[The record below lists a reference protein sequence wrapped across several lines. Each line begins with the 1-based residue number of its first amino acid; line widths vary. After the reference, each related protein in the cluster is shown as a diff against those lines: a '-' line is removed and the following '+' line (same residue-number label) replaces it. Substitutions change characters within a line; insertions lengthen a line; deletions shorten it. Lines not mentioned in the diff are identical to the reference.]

1 MGAKVQ
7 MAITQMNSG
16 QLAPVMEGRSDV
28 QISSYACRTEKNA
41 VPLVYGSNKNRGGS
55 AFAGTV
61 KTPANKTSLIP
72 FKVGENVAYQIEFGD
87 KYLRFYKNHEL
98 ILQNDSPYEIE
109 TDYAIEDLYD
119 AKGILQIDYQQSA
132 DVLYLVHDKYHPKKL
147 SRYGDTNWVLS
158 DLDLK
163 GGPWQTMNTNA
174 NKVIQ
179 ASGTT
184 GNITLTSVGNI
195 AGSVSSTQY
204 DVATNYITV
213 SAINISQGGDGFL
226 NYGRYLNL
234 SNTIP
239 GGQYI
244 GPFVGDVRE
253 YANYINTLYP
263 DLNLQVNYERYGTGS
278 RDYRFQFVLTGRAAS
293 AIGASLTL
301 TKFNDYNNSVVGS
314 ETLTIP
320 STGTFEPLF
329 TEDMVGQYIRLHDT
343 SNTAIWYA
351 GMTVTSGM
359 IVKSDGNYYSAGSAG
374 TAGSIKPTHTEGTE
388 SDGTI
393 NWTYLH
399 SGYGIAKITEVI
411 DASTANA
418 TVINTLP
425 GKVATVG
432 TSKWE
437 LSLFGQDDIW
447 PAAVCFF
454 KDRLTFG
461 LNAKSGP
468 QVCFSCSGDYENFSD
483 MTGGEVLANNAITL
497 PILLDLNKIQWLC
510 AQDNLFVGTEGG
522 IVAVKAMTSSEVF
535 GPDNITYDNI
545 SSVGTCKIKP
555 IRIGDDILYLGRL
568 AKDIYA
574 IQYNWESDSYE
585 PDEISLMAYDLLEAG
600 IKAWALQYEP
610 NRIIW
615 AVRQDG
621 KLLGLTYNKKQSVR
635 GFHWHETDGE
645 FESVSCIP
653 APDGTA
659 DEVYAIVKRTI
670 NNAATRYVEYLKN
683 GLPLNIPGNLTKA
696 QMLTY
701 LIKNCWFLDCAKKYS
716 FDEATDAIT
725 GLSHLE
731 GKTVAILADG
741 KVQANKTVVSGAITL
756 DTAANIVLVGLPYE
770 TIIELMPRNIDL
782 QNGTGQARS
791 QRINQIVCRLY
802 RSGNFKYSWDGTNWH
817 EAEVKGDNDLTL
829 KSGDLVLNWGASN
842 TEVKLN
848 SDDIVNATGARM
860 IFKQDKPLPICF
872 VAFFPQIEVSNG

>member
-7 MAITQMNSG
+7 VAITQMNSG

-55 AFAGTV
+55 AFVGAV

-87 KYLRFYKNHEL
+87 KYLRFYKDHEL
-98 ILQNDSPYEIE
+98 ILQNNSPYEIE
-109 TDYAIEDLYD
+109 TDYKIEDLYD

-158 DLDLK
+158 DLELK

-195 AGSVSSTQY
+195 AGSVSSIVY
-204 DVATNYITV
+204 NPASDYITV
-213 SAINISQGGDGFL
+213 SGIRIYKVIGFDTDAVSISSYQSFM
-226 NYGRYLNL
+226 YLNFTEETF
-234 SNTIP
+234 S
-239 GGQYI
+239 
-244 GPFVGDVRE
+244 R
-253 YANYINTLYP
+253 YAHIINTSFP
-263 DLNLQVNYERYGTGS
+263 NLNLEVKYERTGSGS
-278 RDYRFQFVLTGRAAS
+278 RDYTVQFIFTGKDDS
-293 AIGASLTL
+293 AIGTGIELS
-301 TKFNDYNNSVVGS
+301 KYSDYNHSSAGT

-320 STGTFEPLF
+320 STGTFTPLF
-329 TEDMVGQYIRLHDT
+329 TKDMVGQYIRLHDT

-359 IVKSDGNYYSAGSAG
+359 IVKSDGNYYSAQSAG

-388 SDGTI
+388 SDGAI

-399 SGYGIAKITEVI
+399 SGYGIAQITEVI

-425 GKVATVG
+425 GKITSVG

-447 PAAVCFF
+447 PSAVCFF
-454 KDRLTFG
+454 KDRLTLG

-683 GLPLNIPGNLTKA
+683 GLPLNAPGNLTKA

-716 FDEATDAIT
+716 FDEATTAIT
-725 GLSHLE
+725 GLNHLE

-741 KVQANKTVVSGAITL
+741 KVQTNKTVASGAITL

-817 EAEVKGDNDLTL
+817 EAEVKADNDLTL

-842 TEVKLN
+842 TEIKLN

>member
-7 MAITQMNSG
+7 VAITQMNSG

-98 ILQNDSPYEIE
+98 ILQDDSPYEIE

-163 GGPWQTMNTNA
+163 GGPWQTMNTDDTKNIKASADDGVVTLVSQIGGNPVCEFSYINA
-174 NKVIQ
+174 WYPSEPHPMTNYGVRIYVDGNQVIQ
-179 ASGTT
+179 SGGNYTDNFAEVVASLI
-184 GNITLTSVGNI
+184 N
-195 AGSVSSTQY
+195 SSFS
-204 DVATNYITV
+204 DWIATNPTRQSLRITAV
-213 SAINISQGGDGFL
+213 NNQNSYKDKTVRIYVYVYSHGGAAKEDNTYSTF
-226 NYGRYLNL
+226 YGN
-234 SNTIP
+234 NT
-239 GGQYI
+239 
-244 GPFVGDVRE
+244 E
-253 YANYINTLYP
+253 
-263 DLNLQVNYERYGTGS
+263 VN
-278 RDYRFQFVLTGRAAS
+278 
-293 AIGASLTL
+293 
-301 TKFNDYNNSVVGS
+301 
-314 ETLTIP
+314 
-320 STGTFEPLF
+320 LF
-329 TEDMVGQYIRLHDT
+329 TEDMVGLPIRLT
-343 SNTAIWYA
+343 QTNVVVSSWYA
-351 GMTVTSGM
+351 GMSVGSTGT
-359 IVKSDGNYYSAGSAG
+359 IVKSDGHFYSSASTGTCGSV
-374 TAGSIKPTHTEGTE
+374 KPVHTEGTE
-388 SDGTI
+388 NDGGVT
-393 NWTYLH
+393 WTYLH
-399 SGYGIAKITEVI
+399 DGYGWGVITEYTSPTQ
-411 DASTANA
+411 ASMR
-418 TVINTLP
+418 VYGKLP
-425 GKVATVG
+425 AGVVSVG
-432 TSKWE
+432 TYKWE
-437 LSLFGQDDIW
+437 LGLMGANGIW

-522 IVAVKAMTSSEVF
+522 IVAVKEMTSSEVF

-659 DEVYAIVKRTI
+659 DEVYTIVKRTI